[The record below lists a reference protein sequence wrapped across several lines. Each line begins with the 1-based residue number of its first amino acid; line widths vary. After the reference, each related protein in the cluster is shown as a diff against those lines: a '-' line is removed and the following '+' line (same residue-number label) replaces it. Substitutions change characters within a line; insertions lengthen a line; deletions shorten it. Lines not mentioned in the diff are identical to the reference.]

1 MEDEEKRRF
10 EEMVH
15 KYSDKIN
22 KFSAQIYTEINGE
35 MDDPYGAQTML
46 LNAFSIAYARCLS
59 VYCYRHV
66 GGSLQALSD
75 KVYTEF
81 QLIVK
86 DLLAKHSGKMSFA
99 IRIDPNEGKKKEENS
114 GN

>member
-1 MEDEEKRRF
+1 MEEEEKRRF

-22 KFSAQIYTEINGE
+22 KFSAQIYTEINEE
-35 MDDPYGAQTML
+35 MNDPYGAQTML
-46 LNAFSIAYARCLS
+46 INAFSIAYARCIS

-66 GGSLQALSD
+66 GGSLQTLSD
-75 KVYTEF
+75 KVYSEF
-81 QLIVK
+81 QFLVK
-86 DLLAKHSGKMSFA
+86 DLLAKHSGKLSFA
-99 IRIDPNEGKKKEENS
+99 IRIDPNEKGKKEENG